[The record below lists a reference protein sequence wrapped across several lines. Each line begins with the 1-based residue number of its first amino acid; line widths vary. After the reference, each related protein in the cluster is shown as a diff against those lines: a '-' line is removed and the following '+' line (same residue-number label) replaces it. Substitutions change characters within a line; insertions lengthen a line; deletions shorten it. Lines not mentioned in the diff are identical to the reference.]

1 MILAINQNTSPIVKR
16 IFSLFSSIFSLF
28 FKKIYDASPA
38 ATREF
43 IIRTQLEY
51 IILLSDSAKII
62 IEFTTAIVKITHRK
76 KYSDINSFFFY
87 KYTVSLIKSFFLLIY
102 NQSSLS
108 G

>member
-28 FKKIYDASPA
+28 FKKTYDASPA

-51 IILLSDSAKII
+51 IILLSGSAKII
-62 IEFTTAIVKITHRK
+62 TKFPTAIVKMTHRK
-76 KYSDINSFFFY
+76 KYSDINSLYFI
-87 KYTVSLIKSFFLLIY
+87 TLLSIIKSYFVRDL
-102 NQSSLS
+102 QSI
-108 G
+108 